1 MIARPQPISTMY
13 KVTRLPEA
21 NFNKKMNRA
30 IPKTAKRLKKEWY
43 LLKSFEKIQLPIIP
57 IPPKTVKAMV
67 TASGESFAT

>member
-1 MIARPQPISTMY
+1 
-13 KVTRLPEA
+13 
-21 NFNKKMNRA
+21 MNRA

-43 LLKSFEKIQLPIIP
+43 LLKSFEKIKLPIIP

>member
-1 MIARPQPISTMY
+1 MY

-43 LLKSFEKIQLPIIP
+43 LLKSFEKIKLPIIP
-57 IPPKTVKAMV
+57 IPPKTVKALLPDLNK
-67 TASGESFAT
+67 AQYSCRLNSDR